1 MGDLHGTGVRTV
13 RGSSA
18 PPPETFNGSAAMSKA
33 RKLLS
38 GGLTEYAARS
48 LLQLFVVAILRK
60 PLGDPALWAEWRG
73 LTVESHTESGD
84 GSSRTGIS
92 P

>member
-38 GGLTEYAARS
+38 GGLTEYAAR
-48 LLQLFVVAILRK
+48 
-60 PLGDPALWAEWRG
+60 
-73 LTVESHTESGD
+73 
-84 GSSRTGIS
+84 
-92 P
+92 